1 MGLEP
6 HQKKFFDHISKSIGA
21 RPSQSFDT
29 KRGVA
34 DISVVLRPKFFQQFA
49 TDLWLTSGENFI
61 NPIPGGSGTAHK
73 IFF

>member
-6 HQKKFFDHISKSIGA
+6 HQKNFFESITKSIGA

-34 DISVVLRPKFFQQFA
+34 DISVMLRPKFFHQFT
-49 TDLWLTSGENFI
+49 TDLWLTSGEKFVKV
-61 NPIPGGSGTAHK
+61 S
-73 IFF
+73 

>member
-6 HQKKFFDHISKSIGA
+6 HQKNFFESITKSIGA

-34 DISVVLRPKFFQQFA
+34 DILVVLRPKFFHQFT
-49 TDLWLTSGENFI
+49 TDMWVTNGEIFK
-61 NPIPGGSGTAHK
+61 K
-73 IFF
+73 IS